1 MENGISN
8 IAISKL
14 SNGSHYNFIQI
25 VVERAEED
33 EGLKAKLSSDIAALK
48 AAFER
53 EGECIRTLKKSEL
66 TRLISENDSLRDGC
80 YNSYK
85 SVVKSLLAVPNGDI
99 KNAAER
105 LWDNLKHYNIH
116 SSDSLDQQTGL
127 MMSLIDGLETKYK
140 NEVATLG
147 ISTLVAVMKEA
158 NEKVHT
164 LMFHRNTEQSK
175 KVPGATKAARAATD
189 NAYRKLISKVNA
201 LVLLE
206 GGEPYLDFIN
216 TMNAQ
221 IARYKREAISKPSSK
236 NEA

>member
-1 MENGISN
+1 MGNEISN
-8 IAISKL
+8 IAISRL
-14 SNGSHYNFIQI
+14 PLGSHYNFIQ
-25 VVERAEED
+25 VVIERAEGN

-99 KNAAER
+99 KNAAEK

-127 MMSLIDGLETKYK
+127 MMSLINGLETKYK

-164 LMFHRNTEQSK
+164 LMFQRNTEQSK
-175 KVPGATKAARAATD
+175 KVPGATKAALAAT
-189 NAYRKLISKVNA
+189 NKAYRKLISKVNA

-236 NEA
+236 DEA